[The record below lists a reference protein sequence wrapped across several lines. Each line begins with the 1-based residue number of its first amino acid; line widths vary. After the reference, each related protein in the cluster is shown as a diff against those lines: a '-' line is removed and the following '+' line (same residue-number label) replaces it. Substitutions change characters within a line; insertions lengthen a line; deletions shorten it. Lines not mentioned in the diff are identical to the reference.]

1 MTSASLFPM
10 PVVRLIAGVD
20 EAGRGPLAGP
30 VAVAAVIL
38 DASRPIDGLNDSKQL
53 SEAKREALLRANFRD
68 LGIGLFEFARAW
80 WGDVAPM
87 RASASIEGLEILQ
100 GLQAEGRGVL
110 LVSGHF
116 MTLELCG
123 RLLCDHVPLAGM
135 YRKYRSPVM
144 EWAVLR
150 GRLRYAIA
158 MFGNADTRAAIRHL
172 KRGGVLWYAPDQDM
186 RGKDTVFAPFFGIP
200 AATITATHQ
209 FARMT
214 GCAVVPFF
222 HRREGDRYV
231 LKIGEP
237 LAPFPTEDAVAD
249 STAVNAAISQFMSFE
264 TEVGVDD
271 NQPTYAALEEFL
283 PRLYP
288 EFLAARQQ
296 ADRFDVSPLNTLHV
310 PVGYLS
316 LAALALAMLFH
327 RRLGLTPEARALGLT
342 LFAALAANAVVC
354 GVFSHPVDRYQS
366 RLVLL
371 VPFVVAVLAARWI
384 TARTRTS

>member
-1 MTSASLFPM
+1 MVLA
-10 PVVRLIAGVD
+10 RLPWGLQRVLGAAIG
-20 EAGRGPLAGP
+20 GLALRLLP
-30 VAVAAVIL
+30 
-38 DASRPIDGLNDSKQL
+38 DR
-53 SEAKREALLRANFRD
+53 REAARTNLALCLPELDDAAREVLLRANFRD
-68 LGIGLFEFARAW
+68 VGIGLFEFARAW

-87 RASASIEGLEILQ
+87 RATARIEGLDILQ
-100 GLQAEGRGVL
+100 RLQAEGRGVL

-135 YRKYRSPVM
+135 YRKHRSPVM

-150 GRLRYAIA
+150 GRLRYASA
-158 MFGNADTRAAIRHL
+158 MFGNGDTRAAIRHL

-231 LKIGEP
+231 LQVGAP

-249 STAVNAAISQFMSFE
+249 SARVNAAIEAMVRAAPSQ
-264 TEVGVDD
+264 
-271 NQPTYAALEEFL
+271 
-283 PRLYP
+283 
-288 EFLAARQQ
+288 
-296 ADRFDVSPLNTLHV
+296 
-310 PVGYLS
+310 YLW
-316 LAALALAMLFH
+316 LH
-327 RRLGLTPEARALGLT
+327 RRFKRQPD
-342 LFAALAANAVVC
+342 
-354 GVFSHPVDRYQS
+354 GVSRY
-366 RLVLL
+366 R
-371 VPFVVAVLAARWI
+371 
-384 TARTRTS
+384 